1 MLPRAKADTHR
12 FQRPRSDGAT
22 MADAVALQAQ
32 RAAAT
37 ARAGGPPSTM
47 RKKVRRPCV
56 CPHGRLPPRPG
67 G

>member
-1 MLPRAKADTHR
+1 
-12 FQRPRSDGAT
+12 

-47 RKKVRRPCV
+47 RKKVRRACFF
-56 CPHGRLPPRPG
+56 HARPLCSSLAANPSY
-67 G
+67 